1 MKDSE
6 NQSYALRAPGS
17 REEQLKLCALHPVVR
32 RNYFIPSPPLKRASD
47 LVLQRV
53 SLRRTSCSFVAVPRF
68 GKTHATRFIAKEIAS
83 TFPDVYVVKMVC
95 EKIGAQRPKAFHD
108 FVFESSG
115 GLIERVRRDASSAL
129 MRVVRRWTIEA
140 VSAKANHIVLIADEI
155 QRMTPDELTYLAD
168 ITNKVLDESEL
179 RITTVSF
186 GSPEMVY
193 LRDALCALRRQDLI
207 GRFCSGMTAF
217 EGLQS
222 KDELREVMQAYDDPD
237 VAEFPP
243 GSGWSFSRF
252 FFPTAYQLGWRLH
265 KNAPMLWDALQ
276 GTAQKFKR
284 WELGAEY
291 WSAAIEFVLINY
303 MDFDDAVGPVEE
315 QVWTAAAENC
325 GFAESLNATY
335 FPGQAVVWQPRT
347 AAEVGKRGKADA

>member
-1 MKDSE
+1 MKE
-6 NQSYALRAPGS
+6 PEIQSYALRAPGN
-17 REEQLKLCALHPVVR
+17 REEQFKLCALHPVVR

-68 GKTHATRFIAKEIAS
+68 GKTHATRFITDEISS
-83 TFPDVYVVKMVC
+83 TLPDVYVVRMVC
-95 EKIGAQRPKAFHD
+95 EMIGAQRPKAFHD

-140 VSAKANHIVLIADEI
+140 VSAKATHIALIADEI
-155 QRMTPDELTYLAD
+155 QRMTPEELTYLAD
-168 ITNKVLDESEL
+168 ITNKVMDESEL
-179 RITTVSF
+179 RITTVAF

-193 LRDALCALRRQDLI
+193 LRDTLCALRRQDLI
-207 GRFCSGMTAF
+207 GRFFSGLTSF

-222 KDELREVMQAYDDPD
+222 KDELREVMQAYDDPEC
-237 VAEFPP
+237 AEFPP

-252 FFPTAYQLGWRLH
+252 FFPTAYQLGWRLN
-265 KNAPMLWDALQ
+265 KSAPMLWDALQ
-276 GTAQKFKR
+276 AKAQKLKK

-291 WSAAIEFVLINY
+291 WSAAIEFVLTNY
-303 MDFDDAVGPVEE
+303 MDFDDAVGPIEE
-315 QVWTAAAENC
+315 QVWTAAAEDC

-335 FPGQAVVWQPRT
+335 FPGQAVIWQPRS
-347 AAEVGKRGKADA
+347 AAKVGKRGKSDA

>member
-1 MKDSE
+1 MNDSE
-6 NQSYALRAPGS
+6 IQTHAMKPPTS
-17 REEQLKLCALHPVVR
+17 RDEQLRLCASHPVVR

-68 GKTHATRFIAKEIAS
+68 GKTHATRFITNEIAS
-83 TFPDVYVVKMVC
+83 ALPDVYVVRMVC

-140 VSAKANHIVLIADEI
+140 VSAKATHIALIADEI

-179 RITTVSF
+179 RITTIAF

-207 GRFCSGMTAF
+207 GRFFSGLTSF

-222 KDELREVMQAYDDPD
+222 KEELREVMHAYDDPD
-237 VAEFPP
+237 SAEFPP

-265 KNAPMLWDALQ
+265 KSAPMLWDAFQ
-276 GTAQKFKR
+276 STAQKFKR

-291 WSAAIEFVLINY
+291 WSAAIEFVLTHY
-303 MDFDDAVGPVEE
+303 MDFDDALGPTEA
-315 QVWTAAAENC
+315 QVWTAAAEDC

-335 FPGQAVVWQPRT
+335 FPGQAVVWQPRS
-347 AAEVGKRGKADA
+347 AAEFGTRGRSDG